1 MDLKVHKEKGEGVSM
16 GTVIAKVKVMPV
28 SPEVDRES
36 LKERIKKAV
45 ENMGIKCINV
55 LEEPLA
61 FGLYAIYVLVEMEE
75 KEGGTEPLEKELSGL
90 KDVESV
96 EVVEVSLA

>member
-1 MDLKVHKEKGEGVSM
+1 MAK
-16 GTVIAKVKVMPV
+16 VIAKIKVMPV
-28 SPEVDRES
+28 SPQVDRER
-36 LKERIKKAV
+36 LKERIKEAV
-45 ENMGIKCINV
+45 ENMGVRCLNI

-90 KDVESV
+90 EDVESV